1 MQEKKW
7 LNYPSTDWFYWIP
20 ARAGEADIALDTD
33 LQKIFVPV
41 AGGVDKAIKAGKYG
55 TLGIRPGQDYYIDTL
70 SKNVTLYSLDANT
83 GEEVWSYFIDGVAY
97 RGGVMASGGVVFLPV
112 ANGNLYMFKA
122 ENGELIDKIFLGN
135 SLLVLPTIGYTSEG
149 EARLFVIS
157 GGRGAYAIGGITK
170 QNIPGAIFSF
180 GLPEEYQK
188 EKIEDIEQPIIE
200 EQQIQEQAEEVKQEI
215 DENIPIKDEVSEDN
229 LLYYL
234 LGIGLL
240 TVIIL
245 LIIRRSK

>member
-1 MQEKKW
+1 MVS
-7 LNYPSTDWFYWIP
+7 LRGAHINYSPLADENLSNQYRLIFPKVDRFYAVSQAI
-20 ARAGEADIALDTD
+20 ADE
-33 LQKIFVPV
+33 V
-41 AGGVDKAIKAGKYG
+41 GKYG
-55 TLGIRPGQDYYIDTL
+55 VLEQKTDVVHSAINLEYLQLYKKMDWGTHSPFRFISVNSSEFGRMPR
-70 SKNVTLYSLDANT
+70 VTVIFFSLPFRIM
-83 GEEVWSYFIDGVAY
+83 V
-97 RGGVMASGGVVFLPV
+97 
-112 ANGNLYMFKA
+112 
-122 ENGELIDKIFLGN
+122 
-135 SLLVLPTIGYTSEG
+135 SLAL
-149 EARLFVIS
+149 
-157 GGRGAYAIGGITK
+157 
-170 QNIPGAIFSF
+170 SF

>member
-1 MQEKKW
+1 
-7 LNYPSTDWFYWIP
+7 
-20 ARAGEADIALDTD
+20 
-33 LQKIFVPV
+33 
-41 AGGVDKAIKAGKYG
+41 
-55 TLGIRPGQDYYIDTL
+55 
-70 SKNVTLYSLDANT
+70 
-83 GEEVWSYFIDGVAY
+83 
-97 RGGVMASGGVVFLPV
+97 
-112 ANGNLYMFKA
+112 MFKA

-157 GGRGAYAIGGITK
+157 GGRGAYAIGGITS

-188 EKIEDIEQPIIE
+188 EKIEDI

-215 DENIPIKDEVSEDN
+215 DENIPIKDEVSENN
-229 LLYYL
+229 LSYYL